1 MDDSSRFIEGLKR
14 KDINLLKSVPKA
26 DLHNHFG
33 FGGNKYFIYKKT
45 GKLINAVNGKLK
57 SLNDMHRWADE
68 NIGDIFKGKDGRKFA
83 IDTCFQQ
90 AAEDNITV
98 LDVGEDVW
106 AKDAIYGGD
115 INEIIS
121 AFHNSR
127 ETYAPQTRLSFQI
140 GISRH
145 CDIEWLLKWSEA
157 FFEQDCFDSIDLYS
171 DEFAQPIEN
180 FKPLYR
186 KAKEKKLRLRA
197 HVGEWGTADDV
208 MRAVEELELHEVQ
221 HGIAAAQCQKVM
233 NFLADNKIRLNIC
246 PTSNVKLSRVDS
258 LKDHPIRKL
267 YDNGVIVTINSD
279 DILVFGNSV
288 SQEFLDVYSNGLF
301 TAEELNEIRL
311 NGLR

>member
-1 MDDSSRFIEGLKR
+1 MYDSQKFIEGLKA
-14 KDINLLKSVPKA
+14 KDINLLKTVPKA
-26 DLHNHFG
+26 DLHNHFC
-33 FGGNKYFIYKKT
+33 FGGNKEFIYKRT
-45 GKLINAVNGKLK
+45 GKLINPVSGKLETM
-57 SLNDMHRWADE
+57 NDMHKWAGE
-68 NIGDIFKGKDGRKFA
+68 NVGDTFQGKAGRKFA
-83 IDTCFQQ
+83 IAACFQQ
-90 AAEDNITV
+90 AAEDNIAV

-106 AKDAIYGGD
+106 AKDAVYGGN

-121 AFHNSR
+121 AFKDSK
-127 ETYAPQTRLSFQI
+127 EAYAPNTRLSFQI

-145 CDIEWLLKWSEA
+145 CNIERLLAWSEE
-157 FFEQDCFDSIDLYS
+157 FFEQDCFDSIDLYA

-186 KAKEKKLRLRA
+186 KAKENKLILRA
-197 HVGEWGTADDV
+197 HVGEWGSADDV
-208 MRAVEELELHEVQ
+208 MRAVEELELDEVQ
-221 HGIAAAQCQKVM
+221 HGIAAAQSQKVM

-258 LKDHPIRKL
+258 LEKHPIRKL
-267 YDNGVIVTINSD
+267 YENGVIVTINSD

-288 SQEFLDVYSNGLF
+288 SQEFSDVYSSGLF